1 MTDYDGNGYDNL
13 AISRDNLNLLNA
25 LSYVNNQEDLNAT
38 LARALE
44 LLRAADVPR
53 TRPAKQ
59 TGGRRVS
66 ATGKQK
72 HEHRHASQPT

>member
-53 TRPAKQ
+53 TRPRQAD
-59 TGGRRVS
+59 RRTTRLRNRK
-66 ATGKQK
+66 A
-72 HEHRHASQPT
+72 EA

>member
-53 TRPAKQ
+53 TRPAKP
-59 TGGRRVS
+59 TSRGRKAKTS
-66 ATGKQK
+66 
-72 HEHRHASQPT
+72 